1 MKAWSTFYRQNHRN
15 VEENREKANDIVDMM
30 LMIEI
35 TLTKTVPCSSIMFE
49 TLLVKVELETFAI
62 IIW

>member
-15 VEENREKANDIVDMM
+15 VEGNREKANDIVDMM

-62 IIW
+62 II

>member
-15 VEENREKANDIVDMM
+15 VEENREKANDAVDMM

-35 TLTKTVPCSSIMFE
+35 TLTKTVSPSCF
-49 TLLVKVELETFAI
+49 LLNNVRNLASQS
-62 IIW
+62 